1 MTKKILAFKPFAKA
15 IVTEPNHNHCFNI
28 NEEVYYVETIKNFD
42 GTKDWHKFQTKE
54 GGLFDYLVDGE
65 FEIVND
71 KKLRGVELEGCDAT
85 TPFNME
91 MTDEEFEFLKRVA
104 DLSKMY
110 SRYGCMPVMNLSEK
124 PIELY
129 DEEDED

>member
-1 MTKKILAFKPFAKA
+1 MSSKKILVFKPGTKA
-15 IVTEPNHNHCFNI
+15 IVKETNQHHVFNLNQEI
-28 NEEVYYVETIKNFD
+28 SYVETIKNFD
-42 GTKDWHKFQTKE
+42 GTQDWHKFE
-54 GGLFDYLVDGE
+54 VDGLIEYLVDGE
-65 FEIVND
+65 YEIIND

-110 SRYGCMPVMNLSEK
+110 SRYGCMPTMNLSNE